1 MALDD
6 WRSSR
11 AVGNGRMAVMTRLL
25 AAGSFSRTIAEEVG
39 HQKLASEFICRELR
53 DADEAN
59 LIDEEDMH
67 VFGLKPMVDPL
78 NLVSC
83 NICKKPV
90 KASQYI
96 IHSELCRSLGSGQ
109 GTIMDLDSGMG
120 HRKHS
125 RKEKKKLLPADANIS
140 AVEKEGSESTYADY
154 SSAPVF
160 PISNEFEMVKLT
172 KRNST
177 CTVAPILD
185 DSAGVCHGVVDHS
198 ASPIHP
204 STKRSKLITG
214 EGLLLA
220 SDLEP
225 SSSKTKIRN
234 DPFPLAS
241 KIYYSQRNNRLRST
255 LSYLYWEAVS
265 SSKEICN
272 MVDHGMAKENIKQ
285 FHSTSQEESQ
295 EQSSD
300 IIGKKMDSHSLTSA
314 WKSDRNLA
322 IFSSGKCLPAGGA
335 STKFVTGSSVAW
347 PQIAPVELTQ
357 KKLST

>member
-1 MALDD
+1 
-6 WRSSR
+6 
-11 AVGNGRMAVMTRLL
+11 MTRLL

-39 HQKLASEFICRELR
+39 HQKFASEFICRELR

-78 NLVSC
+78 NLVCC

-96 IHSELCRSLGSGQ
+96 IHSELCRSLGFGQ
-109 GTIMDLDSGMG
+109 GTIMDLDGGMG

-125 RKEKKKLLPADANIS
+125 RKEKKKLLLADANIS
-140 AVEKEGSESTYADY
+140 AVEKEGSESTFADY
-154 SSAPVF
+154 SAAPAF
-160 PISNEFEMVKLT
+160 PTNNQLEMVKLT

-185 DSAGVCHGVVDHS
+185 DGTGVCSGVVDHA
-198 ASPIHP
+198 ASLIHP

-225 SSSKTKIRN
+225 SSAKTKIRN
-234 DPFPLAS
+234 VPIPLAS
-241 KIYYSQRNNRLRST
+241 KIYYSQRNNRLRSA
-255 LSYLYWEAVS
+255 LGYLYWEAVA

-272 MVDHGMAKENIKQ
+272 MVDHQITKEDIKQ
-285 FHSTSQEESQ
+285 FHNTSQEESSQ
-295 EQSSD
+295 EQTSD
-300 IIGKKMDSHSLTSA
+300 IIGKKMDSQSLTSA
-314 WKSDRNLA
+314 WKSDHNLA

-335 STKFVTGSSVAW
+335 SNKFVIGSSVAW

-357 KKLST
+357 KKTIYLEG

>member
-1 MALDD
+1 MVC
-6 WRSSR
+6 S
-11 AVGNGRMAVMTRLL
+11 VGNGRMAVMTRLL
-25 AAGSFSRTIAEEVG
+25 AAGSFSRSIAEEVG
-39 HQKLASEFICRELR
+39 HQKFASEFICRELR

-78 NLVSC
+78 NLVCC

-96 IHSELCRSLGSGQ
+96 IHSELCRSLGFGQ
-109 GTIMDLDSGMG
+109 GTIMDLDGGMG

-125 RKEKKKLLPADANIS
+125 RKEKKKILPVDANIS
-140 AVEKEGSESTYADY
+140 AVEKEGSESTYANY
-154 SSAPVF
+154 SVAPAF
-160 PISNEFEMVKLT
+160 PINNQFEMVKLT

-177 CTVAPILD
+177 CTVATILD
-185 DSAGVCHGVVDHS
+185 DDTGVCSDVVDHA
-198 ASPIHP
+198 ASLIHP

-225 SSSKTKIRN
+225 SSAKTKIRN
-234 DPFPLAS
+234 VPFPLAS
-241 KIYYSQRNNRLRST
+241 KIYYSQRNNRLRSA
-255 LSYLYWEAVS
+255 LGYLYWEAVA

-272 MVDHGMAKENIKQ
+272 MVDHQMTKENIKL
-285 FHSTSQEESQ
+285 FHNTSQEESSQ
-295 EQSSD
+295 EQTSD
-300 IIGKKMDSHSLTSA
+300 IIGNKMDSQPTQPLTSA
-314 WKSDRNLA
+314 WKSDHNLT
-322 IFSSGKCLPAGGA
+322 IFSSGKCLPASGA
-335 STKFVTGSSVAW
+335 SNKFVIGSSVAW

-357 KKLST
+357 KKTIYLEG

>member
-1 MALDD
+1 MVF
-6 WRSSR
+6 S
-11 AVGNGRMAVMTRLL
+11 VGNGRMAVMTRLM
-25 AAGSFSRTIAEEVG
+25 AAGSFSRTIAGKSREEVG
-39 HQKLASEFICRELR
+39 QQKFASEFICRELR

-78 NLVSC
+78 NLVCC

-96 IHSELCRSLGSGQ
+96 IHSELCRSLGFGQ
-109 GTIMDLDSGMG
+109 GTIMDLDGGMG

-125 RKEKKKLLPADANIS
+125 RKEKKKLLSSDANIS
-140 AVEKEGSESTYADY
+140 TVEKEGSESTCADF
-154 SSAPVF
+154 SAAPAL
-160 PISNEFEMVKLT
+160 PINNQFEMIKLT

-177 CTVAPILD
+177 CNVAPILD
-185 DSAGVCHGVVDHS
+185 DGTGACSGVDA
-198 ASPIHP
+198 ASFIHP

-225 SSSKTKIRN
+225 SSAKTKIRN
-234 DPFPLAS
+234 VPFPLAS
-241 KIYYSQRNNRLRST
+241 KIYYSQRNNRLRSA
-255 LSYLYWEAVS
+255 LGYLYWEAVA

-272 MVDHGMAKENIKQ
+272 MMDQQMTKENIKL
-285 FHSTSQEESQ
+285 FHSTSEEEESQ
-295 EQSSD
+295 EQTSD
-300 IIGKKMDSHSLTSA
+300 VIGNKMDNQSLTSA
-314 WKSDRNLA
+314 WKSDHNLA
-322 IFSSGKCLPAGGA
+322 VFSSGKCLPAGGA
-335 STKFVTGSSVAW
+335 SNKFVIGSSVAW

-357 KKLST
+357 KKTIYLEG